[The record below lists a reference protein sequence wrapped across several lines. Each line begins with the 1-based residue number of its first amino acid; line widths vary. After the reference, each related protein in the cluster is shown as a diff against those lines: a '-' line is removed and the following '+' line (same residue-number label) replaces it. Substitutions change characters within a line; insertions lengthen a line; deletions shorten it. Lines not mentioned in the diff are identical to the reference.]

1 MSIPRHAL
9 FIVCPVS
16 GFQNQEF
23 SFSLP
28 SPAYV
33 IPLAFSTGRKRLPK
47 RLRTEPGDRNLNML
61 DKSKKI
67 KEEEKAVLVGLVH
80 KDQTEAQVNEYLDEL
95 AFLAETAGAEAM
107 KRFTQKL
114 PHPDSR
120 TFVGKGKLE
129 EIRQYVQAKEV
140 QIVIFDDEL
149 SGAQIN
155 NIEKALGVKT
165 IDRSDLILDIFARRA
180 KTAQARAQVELAQYQ
195 YILPRLRGMWK
206 HLERLGGGI
215 GTRGPGE
222 TEIETDRRIVRD
234 KISLLKKKLAEIDK
248 QAYTQR
254 KDRGEFI
261 RVALVGYTNVGKST
275 LMNLLSKRDVF
286 AENKL
291 FATLDTTTSKVVYE
305 NTPFLLSD
313 TVGFI
318 RKLPHHLVE
327 SFKSTLDEVRE
338 ADILL
343 HVVDVSHPGY
353 EEQIAVVN
361 KTLQELGAAEKPVL
375 TIFNKMDLYEQ
386 ITFDEWLEEETKKEI
401 LHDLY
406 DRWQGETGGNA
417 VFVSATERRN
427 LDGLR
432 RTILDKVRKLY
443 RVRYPYKTDFF
454 YGEEGEMSDQ

>member
-1 MSIPRHAL
+1 MID
-9 FIVCPVS
+9 
-16 GFQNQEF
+16 
-23 SFSLP
+23 
-28 SPAYV
+28 
-33 IPLAFSTGRKRLPK
+33 KR
-47 RLRTEPGDRNLNML
+47 N
-61 DKSKKI
+61 KI
-67 KEEEKAVLVGLVH
+67 ELEERAVLVGVIQ
-80 KDQTEAQVNEYLDEL
+80 KDQTETQVQEYLDEL
-95 AFLAETAGAEAM
+95 AFLASTAGAITV

-114 PHPDSR
+114 QHPDSR

-129 EIRQYVQAKEV
+129 EIAQFVAGKDIRV
-140 QIVIFDDEL
+140 VIFDDEL

-155 NIEKALGVKT
+155 NIEKELKVKT

-180 KTAQARAQVELAQYQ
+180 KTAQAKAQVELAQYQ

-234 KISLLKKKLAEIDK
+234 KISLLRKRLAEIDK
-248 QAYTQR
+248 QAFTQR

-291 FATLDTTTSKVVYE
+291 FATLDTTTSKIVYE

-343 HVVDVSHPGY
+343 HIVDISHPQY

-361 KTLQELGAAEKPVL
+361 KTLEELGALDKPSL
-375 TIFNKMDLYEQ
+375 TIFNKMDQYEKN
-386 ITFDEWLEEETKKEI
+386 TFDEWLEEGTKQEI
-401 LHDLY
+401 LLDLY
-406 DRWQGETGGNA
+406 ERWSRETNGNA
-417 VFVSATERRN
+417 VFVAATEKRN
-427 LDGLR
+427 LDVLR
-432 RTILDKVRKLY
+432 LTILKKVRELY
-443 RVRYPYKTDFF
+443 RIRYPYKTDFF
-454 YGEEGEMSDQ
+454 YGE

>member
-1 MSIPRHAL
+1 MI
-9 FIVCPVS
+9 
-16 GFQNQEF
+16 
-23 SFSLP
+23 
-28 SPAYV
+28 
-33 IPLAFSTGRKRLPK
+33 
-47 RLRTEPGDRNLNML
+47 
-61 DKSKKI
+61 DKKKKI
-67 KEEEKAVLVGLVH
+67 AEAEKAVLVGLVQ
-80 KDQTEAQVNEYLDEL
+80 KDQTEVQVQEYLDEL
-95 AFLAETAGAEAM
+95 AFLAETAGAVTV

-114 PHPDSR
+114 LHPDSR
-120 TFVGKGKLE
+120 SFVGKGKLE
-129 EIRQYVQAKEV
+129 EIAAYVKGKDV
-140 QIVIFDDEL
+140 RVLIFDDEL
-149 SGAQIN
+149 TGSQIN
-155 NIEKALGVKT
+155 HIEKATEVKV

-180 KTAQARAQVELAQYQ
+180 KTAQAKAQVELAQYQ

-234 KISLLKKKLAEIDK
+234 KISLLKKRLAEIDK
-248 QAYTQR
+248 QAFTQR

-275 LMNLLSKRDVF
+275 IMNLISKRDVF

-291 FATLDTTTSKVVYE
+291 FATLDTTTSKVVFE

-343 HVVDVSHPGY
+343 HVVDISHPAY

-361 KTLQELGAAEKPVL
+361 KTLQELSAAEKPTL
-375 TIFNKMDLYEQ
+375 TIFNKMDRYEAN
-386 ITFDEWLEEETKKEI
+386 TFDEWLEESTKKEI
-401 LHDLY
+401 LQDLY
-406 DRWQGETGGNA
+406 DRWNHETNGNA
-417 VFVSATERRN
+417 VFIAAIEKRN
-427 LDGLR
+427 LDQLR
-432 RTILDKVRKLY
+432 NTILEKVRLMY
-443 RVRYPYKTDFF
+443 RLRYPYKTEFL
-454 YGEEGEMSDQ
+454 Y